1 MSATVMKLQAKV
13 VTTYELLLCCD
24 GSKDDKENVG
34 RLVDTLN
41 LSTMREFG
49 DVVHEGALEN
59 TTLVELNDEEKERL
73 ESDELG
79 IVFFVDREGGLS

>member
-49 DVVHEGALEN
+49 DVVHEGELEN

-73 ESDELG
+73 EADELG